1 MPWSVCEV
9 RRAEKDVTWDQIPLS
24 VTRGNGHATLMVGE
38 KSPALCAQCR
48 TPCSFL
54 LFSMAGPLLCSLGSP
69 QNACCPW
76 SYAQEDSDG
85 IPGSGRPPCALQL
98 LSCRRGLC
106 PQSTRHR
113 AREGQGFS
121 AQPWSG
127 SQSPTCSGSPSV
139 GRGSWHSQRPMP
151 KMLKGCSVWRLP
163 GGECQ
168 VSRPYDL
175 LSA

>member
-85 IPGSGRPPCALQL
+85 
-98 LSCRRGLC
+98 
-106 PQSTRHR
+106 
-113 AREGQGFS
+113 
-121 AQPWSG
+121 
-127 SQSPTCSGSPSV
+127 
-139 GRGSWHSQRPMP
+139 
-151 KMLKGCSVWRLP
+151 LP
-163 GGECQ
+163 GFWKASLCSPPSLLQAWALSPKYTSPGQRGTGFQCTALEWLPKPHVQ
-168 VSRPYDL
+168 WRSLSRERFLAFSETHAQDAKGL
-175 LSA
+175 FSVEAAWW